1 MRLNFK
7 YLTHLLSQEK
17 NQKRL
22 RNKKYT
28 SNKISLYKMWKKM
41 AFNLNQLKML
51 KNESVKNKIDFI
63 CSVFDKESL
72 DNVLK
77 LNQSLLRLR
86 HQILL
91 TYIY

>member
-1 MRLNFK
+1 
-7 YLTHLLSQEK
+7 
-17 NQKRL
+17 
-22 RNKKYT
+22 
-28 SNKISLYKMWKKM
+28 M

-77 LNQSLLRLR
+77 LNPKFIKIASSDITDLYLLKLIKNQKKSYFINWPIKRN
-86 HQILL
+86 
-91 TYIY
+91 

>member
-1 MRLNFK
+1 
-7 YLTHLLSQEK
+7 
-17 NQKRL
+17 
-22 RNKKYT
+22 
-28 SNKISLYKMWKKM
+28 M

-77 LNQSLLRLR
+77 LNPKFIKIASSDITDLYLLKLIKKSKKSYFINWPIKRN
-86 HQILL
+86 
-91 TYIY
+91 